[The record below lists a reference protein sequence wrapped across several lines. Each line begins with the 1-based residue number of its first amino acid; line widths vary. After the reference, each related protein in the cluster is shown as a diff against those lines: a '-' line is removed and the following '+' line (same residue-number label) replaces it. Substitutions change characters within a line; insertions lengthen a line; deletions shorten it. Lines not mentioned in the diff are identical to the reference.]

1 MVVPSYLKL
10 RKRRAFSEHQRAQ
23 DQISFRYKTIKD
35 KVASKFHSWNKHDSR
50 QIDKSTLDFVIK
62 YDLLSLERDDDDN
75 KKIQELMKPI
85 DFPEPK
91 PVDKPSM
98 ERLNWKRGRIVANA
112 ISILLIEGVIVEKVY
127 ITNKGKKILVK
138 RNELGIFQKLG
149 FNFA

>member
-10 RKRRAFSEHQRAQ
+10 RQKRAFSEHHRVQ
-23 DQISFRYKTIKD
+23 DEISFRYKTIKD
-35 KVASKFHSWNKHDSR
+35 IVTSKFHGWNKHDSR

-62 YDLLSLERDDDDN
+62 YDLLSLERDADDN

-91 PVDKPSM
+91 PVEKTSR
-98 ERLNWKRGRIVANA
+98 ERLNWKRGRIVANV

-127 ITNKGKKILVK
+127 ITKKGKKVLVK